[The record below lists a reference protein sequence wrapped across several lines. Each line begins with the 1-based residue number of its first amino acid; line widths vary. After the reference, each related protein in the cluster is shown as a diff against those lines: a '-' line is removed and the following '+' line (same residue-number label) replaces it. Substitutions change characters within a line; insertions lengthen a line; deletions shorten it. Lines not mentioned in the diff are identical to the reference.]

1 MDFSLTPEQEML
13 RDTASALFSREF
25 PSSLVRDACYDP
37 VTDGASVAAAAF
49 DRHLRPWISMGDES
63 VVDQCLFMEEA
74 GAAITRAPFWSAS
87 ALALPLLRAVNHP
100 DADRL
105 ADGSL
110 TATVALAGSTGEWIA
125 NRDLTKMLVTD
136 FGLVDIVVF
145 VDAGGNTREPE
156 GGSDSADTDRSHTD
170 SGDGSAGL
178 GGEALVW
185 VSPAADLE
193 ARVVENL
200 DLARPLA
207 EVTRPA
213 MGDHQPR
220 MITEADLHSVLERA
234 SVVLAA
240 EMVGTARWLK
250 EATIE
255 YVSTREQFGRP
266 VGSFQGLQWK
276 LVDASLELEKA
287 GAAVYYAAMCL
298 DADDP
303 DRHRAT
309 HVAKSAAGTTA
320 RRWAKDAMQAHG
332 GIGYTWE
339 HDLHL
344 YLRRANAADRLL
356 GDSAWHMEQLALDL
370 FESGQQHV

>member
-37 VTDGASVAAAAF
+37 VTGGASAAEAAF

-74 GAAITRAPFWSAS
+74 GAAITTAPLWSSS
-87 ALALPLLRAVNHP
+87 ALALPVLRAVNHP
-100 DADRL
+100 DADRV

-110 TATVALAGSTGEWIA
+110 TATVALAGSAGEWRA
-125 NRDLTKMLVTD
+125 NGDVLKVLVTD

-145 VDAGGNTREPE
+145 VDADGE
-156 GGSDSADTDRSHTD
+156 SVDS
-170 SGDGSAGL
+170 
-178 GGEALVW
+178 GGEAHVW
-185 VSPAADLE
+185 VVPAGDLQ
-193 ARVVENL
+193 ARVVENM

-207 EVTRPA
+207 EVTRRPP
-213 MGDHQPR
+213 GDDQPLT
-220 MITEADLHSVLERA
+220 ITEGDLGSVLERA
-234 SVVLAA
+234 TVVLAA

-250 EATIE
+250 ETTIE
-255 YVSTREQFGRP
+255 YVSTREQFGKP

-287 GAAVYYAAMCL
+287 GAAVYYAAMCI

-309 HVAKSAAGTTA
+309 HVAKSAAGATA

-370 FESGQQHV
+370 FQSQGQRV